1 MKIVLS
7 AAWAVLACVCA
18 TLSRSSH
25 SFGSWTSV
33 FDHGISNVEAAAATL
48 HSMAGRLTALNMP
61 LATAELMSAVQ
72 QASAALS
79 KSLSSLSFILYV
91 DTPEHDF
98 HSAAQAVRG
107 LAAGLQ
113 HVELGLI
120 AESDHDQSWNA
131 AEVQAADAAFE
142 ELICSLPSCQHLDLS
157 LDECVFPEAENRALL
172 HHAPHLL
179 FVGLQSDHDLH
190 EQVNSARAVCV
201 AHPSSIQSV
210 LQLDGRLRTVS
221 DQSSQLNSVLTVALI
236 EYEIIAG
243 HASGEVHC
251 NAGLEQADAFDSIA
265 RPERSRQQQLAGPY
279 QRSASAAQLDCF

>member
-1 MKIVLS
+1 M
-7 AAWAVLACVCA
+7 
-18 TLSRSSH
+18 SSH

-72 QASAALS
+72 QASAALFT
-79 KSLSSLSFILYV
+79 SLSSLSFVLHV
-91 DTPEHDF
+91 DKPEHDL

-120 AESDHDQSWNA
+120 AEFDGDQSWNA

-142 ELICSLPSCQHLDLS
+142 KVICSLPSCQHLDLS
-157 LDECVFPEAENRALL
+157 LDDCVAPEAEHRALL

-179 FVGLQSDHDLH
+179 FVGLQSHHDLH
-190 EQVNSARAVCV
+190 EQVSFARVV
-201 AHPSSIQSV
+201 HVVHLSS
-210 LQLDGRLRTVS
+210 
-221 DQSSQLNSVLTVALI
+221 
-236 EYEIIAG
+236 
-243 HASGEVHC
+243 
-251 NAGLEQADAFDSIA
+251 NAI
-265 RPERSRQQQLAGPY
+265 
-279 QRSASAAQLDCF
+279 CFKP